1 MRNRTPRPN
10 TPRVS
15 GDASSHTARPVH
27 AARPNALGTA
37 LRRVAK
43 LATGLL
49 LGAFAGALAAV
60 THAGMAGIPGLATDI
75 VWVGPLLATLLVASG
90 ASFARDWLGSWCW
103 AGFWLGEVALTFW
116 AFAAPGYGD
125 IVAFHGV
132 AANLWLVLAP
142 LAGAFPLL
150 GALARRRHSAPP
162 GPHPETD
169 QDQPQEDACDL
180 STRR

>member
-1 MRNRTPRPN
+1 MRRNRTPRPSERPVV
-10 TPRVS
+10 PRV
-15 GDASSHTARPVH
+15 
-27 AARPNALGTA
+27 A

-90 ASFARDWLGSWCW
+90 ASFAHDWLGSWCW

-150 GALARRRHSAPP
+150 GALVRRRHSAPP
-162 GPHPETD
+162 GPHPEAD